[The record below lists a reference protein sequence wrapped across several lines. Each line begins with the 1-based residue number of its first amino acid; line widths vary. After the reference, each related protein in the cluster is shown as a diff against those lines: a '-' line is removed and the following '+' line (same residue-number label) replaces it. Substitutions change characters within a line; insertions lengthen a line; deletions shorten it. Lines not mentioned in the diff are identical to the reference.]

1 MEKMKNKDQVL
12 SDLGL
17 VFFLVLTFVTIVF
30 TAQDASN
37 YILNLIML
45 NITFLVIIIT
55 YFTNITLG
63 LVTNGIVIFAY
74 ISYTIFLTLGFGEPV
89 EAKTYFWII
98 ALPLFT
104 YVVSLMTGGSL
115 ALQKKM
121 KELEEENVSLSTVD
135 PDTGLR
141 NLRTLVSD
149 AKIFIGMAT
158 RGQIHLSLMM
168 IKFRHYKEIKR
179 ILGEDRLPLFIRQ
192 ISEAMVRS
200 LRVEDTVYLMEKDD
214 ITFGLFLITDSAGS
228 EIVENRIRDHMK
240 SEDFFTITA
249 PYEVEIDLKIGVF
262 HCDICEKGG
271 TVSPL
276 EFIEKA
282 RKEMEYDV
290 G

>member
-1 MEKMKNKDQVL
+1 MKNRDQVL
-12 SDLGL
+12 SDLGI

-30 TAQDASN
+30 TAQDSSN
-37 YILNLIML
+37 YILNLVML

-63 LVTNGIVIFAY
+63 LVTNGIVIFGY

-89 EAKTYFWII
+89 EAKTYFWIV

-104 YVVSLMTGGSL
+104 YVVSLFTNGSL
-115 ALQKKM
+115 ALQKRVQ
-121 KELEEENVSLSTVD
+121 ELEDETVSLSTVD

-141 NLRTLVSD
+141 NFRTLISD
-149 AKIFIGMAT
+149 AKIFIAMST
-158 RGQIHLSLMM
+158 RGQIELSLMM

-192 ISEAMVRS
+192 MTEAIERS
-200 LRVEDTVYLMEKDD
+200 MRIEDTVYLIEKDD
-214 ITFGLFLITDSAGS
+214 ITFGVFLITDAVGS
-228 EIVENRIRDHMK
+228 EIVERRIKEKMK
-240 SEDFFTITA
+240 GEDFFTITA
-249 PYEVEIDLKIGVF
+249 PYNVEIDLKIGVF
-262 HCDICEKGG
+262 HCESCSKGEMI
-271 TVSPL
+271 SPL
-276 EFIEKA
+276 DFIEKA